1 MSAVSKHWAHGFV
14 DVGGLRMHFAEQGSG
29 PAILLLHGFPESWYS
44 WRHQLDALAQVGY
57 RAIAPDQRGY
67 GQTDAPGAIEA
78 YSQLRLVGDVVGL
91 LDALEVERAIA
102 VGHDWGAPVAWNAAL
117 LRPDRFRA
125 VVGVSVPWFP
135 PLPGRPT
142 ESLAALSRDVF
153 NYVLYFQ
160 AVGPAEAELGGDVRA
175 SLRRIFFALSG
186 DLPTERRPW
195 GRLPRSARLM
205 DQMPEPPG
213 PLAWLSE
220 KDLDF
225 FAGEFERR
233 GFGPGLNWY
242 RNLDR
247 SAEELR
253 AFRGRR
259 PEVPAAFIQGEF
271 DFPGADAGAF
281 ERMAALPRWRGA
293 EVIAGAGHWVQQEKP
308 ALFNAALLRL
318 LGRLGAA

>member
-1 MSAVSKHWAHGFV
+1 MSDGADWKHGTA
-14 DVGGLRMHFAEQGSG
+14 DVGGLSMHYVEQGSG
-29 PAILLLHGFPESWYS
+29 PAVLLLHGFPESWYS
-44 WRHQLDALAQVGY
+44 WRHQLPALARAGF

-67 GQTDAPGAIEA
+67 GQTDAPAAIEA
-78 YSQLRLVGDVVGL
+78 YSQLRLVGDALGL
-91 LDALEVERAIA
+91 LDALDIEHAIA

-117 LRPDRFRA
+117 VRPDRFRG
-125 VVGVSVPWFP
+125 VIGVSVPYFA

-142 ESLAALSRDVF
+142 EALAAFSRDVF

-175 SLRRIFFALSG
+175 SLRRIFHALSG
-186 DLPTERRPW
+186 DLPPPRRPW
-195 GRLPRSARLM
+195 GKLPRTARLM
-205 DQMPEPPG
+205 DQMPEPPR

-220 KDLDF
+220 RDLDF
-225 FAGEFERR
+225 FAGEFARR

-247 SAEELR
+247 TAEEMR

-259 PEVPAAFIQGEF
+259 IEVPAAYIQGEF
-271 DFPGADAGAF
+271 DYPGADAAAL
-281 ERMAALPRWRGA
+281 ERMAALPGWRGH

-308 ALFNAALLRL
+308 AAFDAALLRL
-318 LGRLGAA
+318 LAKIGPA